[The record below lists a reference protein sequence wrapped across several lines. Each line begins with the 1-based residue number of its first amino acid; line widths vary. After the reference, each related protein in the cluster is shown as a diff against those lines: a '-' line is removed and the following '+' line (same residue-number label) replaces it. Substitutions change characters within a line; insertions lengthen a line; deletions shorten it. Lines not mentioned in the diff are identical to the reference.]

1 MLGRRR
7 SFVKNLAGATWAF
20 LFFQDQP
27 PMPTRRVRIPPN
39 PPEPAEKQ
47 DSSKPDSTIIRVD
60 LRAQEK
66 ELRETLD
73 QLFAKVGEL
82 KTQLDQLRSTDVFSV
97 PVFKQTQEIEKLAKR
112 LKGCAKV

>member
-1 MLGRRR
+1 MLDRRR

-39 PPEPAEKQ
+39 PPEPAEKP
-47 DSSKPDSTIIRVD
+47 DSAKPDSTTVRVD

-73 QLFAKVGEL
+73 QLFAKVSDL
-82 KTQLDQLRSTDVFSV
+82 KMQLDQLQTASVFSV

-112 LKGCAKV
+112 LKGYAKV

>member
-1 MLGRRR
+1 MK
-7 SFVKNLAGATWAF
+7 SLAGATGAF
-20 LFFQDQP
+20 LFLQEQSP
-27 PMPTRRVRIPPN
+27 IPTPRVRLVN

-47 DSSKPDSTIIRVD
+47 DSTTTDGTTFKVD

-73 QLFAKVGEL
+73 QLFAKVRDL
-82 KTQLDQLRSTDVFSV
+82 KTELDQLRTAQVFSV

-112 LKGCAKV
+112 LKGFAKV

>member
-1 MLGRRR
+1 MLDRRR

-27 PMPTRRVRIPPN
+27 LMPTRRVRIPPN

-47 DSSKPDSTIIRVD
+47 DSAKPDSTTIRVD

-73 QLFAKVGEL
+73 QLFAKVREL
-82 KTQLDQLRSTDVFSV
+82 KTQLDQLRAADVFSV

-112 LKGCAKV
+112 LKGYAKV